1 MATIKITNRNIE
13 GLVNKAIKD
22 LADTK
27 VNPSSEGKRSK
38 ELIYWDT
45 DLVGLGLRVG
55 PSGKASWLAK
65 KHLGKGG
72 RGSKLIVCAFGS
84 TVSHT
89 PDEARAEATKL
100 FEDIRNGINPNDR
113 TRQTRA
119 IDIEAYQNGKLLD
132 LLDTWS
138 EKNPKEGE
146 YGKEIARMI
155 KTDIL
160 PGLGAS
166 TLVRD
171 ISRKDIIKLIDSKPR
186 GTARSLFAIL
196 RPFLKW
202 CAEREVIAKSPME
215 GLTPPEPFEARDRV
229 LTDEEVVLLWFAAS
243 STSYPWGPF
252 YKLLILTA
260 QRRDEVSGME
270 WAELNLDKREWI
282 IPGARTKN
290 GKEHL
295 CHLSPM
301 ALDILANLRQR
312 AKKND
317 SGRPVSGYVFT
328 TTDETHISGYSR
340 AKEFLDAK
348 ILKLNEGAEIPEW
361 RVHDI
366 RRTVAT
372 GMASLKVQPHIIER
386 ILNHVSGVNGGIVGV
401 YQRFEYV
408 EERRQ
413 ALIDWA
419 NHINSLVLAKL
430 KKDRESNKNIIAFKA
445 G

>member
-1 MATIKITNRNIE
+1 MATIKITNRNVE
-13 GLVNKAIKD
+13 SLVKQATKE
-22 LADTK
+22 LASTK
-27 VNPSSEGKRSK
+27 VK

-45 DLVGLGLRVG
+45 ELAGLGLRVG

-84 TVSHT
+84 TASHT
-89 PDEARAEATKL
+89 PDEARNQAQKL
-100 FEDIRNGINPNDR
+100 FEDIRNGINPNDK
-113 TRQTRA
+113 TRA
-119 IDIEAYQNGKLLD
+119 KRAEDIEAYQNGKLSD
-132 LLDTWS
+132 LLDSWS
-138 EKNPKEGE
+138 AKNPKKGE
-146 YGKEIARMI
+146 YGKEVARMI

-171 ISRKDIIKLIDSKPR
+171 ITRQECIKLIDSKPR
-186 GTARSLFAIL
+186 GTARGIFAIL

-202 CAEREVIAKSPME
+202 CVEREVIAKSPIE
-215 GLTPPEPFEARDRV
+215 GLTQPEPFEARDRV
-229 LTDEEVVLLWFAAS
+229 LDDEELLLVWFAAS
-243 STSYPWGPF
+243 SLPYPWGPF
-252 YKLLILTA
+252 YKLLMLTA
-260 QRRDEVSGME
+260 QRRDEVAGME

-282 IPGARTKN
+282 IPGSRTKN

-295 CHLSPM
+295 VHVSPM
-301 ALDILANLRQR
+301 AFDILANLKQR
-312 AKKND
+312 AKKN
-317 SGRPVSGYVFT
+317 SIASCYVFT

-348 ILKLNEGAEIPEW
+348 ILRLNDEAEIPSW

-366 RRTVAT
+366 RRSVAT
-372 GMASLKVQPHIIER
+372 GLGGLKVPPHIIER

-408 EERRQ
+408 EERKQ
-413 ALIDWA
+413 ALIAWA
-419 NHINSLVLAKL
+419 NHINELVLARL
-430 KKDRESNKNIIAFKA
+430 KKEREANENVLAFRERR
-445 G
+445 GELGL

>member
-1 MATIKITNRNIE
+1 MPTIKITNRNVE
-13 GLVNKAIKD
+13 SLVKQATKD
-22 LADTK
+22 LSASK
-27 VNPSSEGKRSK
+27 AK
-38 ELIYWDT
+38 ELIYWDS
-45 DLVGLGLRVG
+45 DLAGLGLRVG

-72 RGSKLIVCAFGS
+72 RGSKLIVTAFGTLS
-84 TVSHT
+84 SHT
-89 PDEARAEATKL
+89 PDEARDQAQKL
-100 FEDIRNGINPNDR
+100 FEDIRNGINPNDK
-113 TRQTRA
+113 TRA
-119 IDIEAYQNGKLLD
+119 KRAEDIEAYQNGKLSD
-132 LLDTWS
+132 LLDSWS
-138 EKNPKEGE
+138 AKNPKEGE
-146 YGKEIARMI
+146 YGKEVARMI

-171 ISRKDIIKLIDSKPR
+171 ISRKDVIKLIDSKPR

-202 CAEREVIAKSPME
+202 CVEREVIAKSPIE
-215 GLTPPEPFEARDRV
+215 GLSPPEPFEARDRV
-229 LTDEEVVLLWFAAS
+229 LDDEEILLVWFAAS
-243 STSYPWGPF
+243 STAYPWGPF

-260 QRRDEVSGME
+260 QRRDEVAGME
-270 WAELNLDKREWI
+270 WPELRLDKREWI

-295 CHLSPM
+295 VHLSPW
-301 ALDILANLRQR
+301 AIDILANLQRQ
-312 AKKND
+312 AKKD
-317 SGRPVSGYVFT
+317 ESGKPISRYVFT

-348 ILKLNEGAEIPEW
+348 IAKLNGDAEIPEW

-366 RRTVAT
+366 RRSVAT
-372 GMASLKVQPHIIER
+372 GLGALKVPPHIVER

-401 YQRFEYV
+401 YQRFEYAD
-408 EERRQ
+408 ERRE
-413 ALIDWA
+413 ALIKWA
-419 NHINSLVLAKL
+419 NHINDLVLAQL
-430 KKDRESNKNIIAFKA
+430 KKEREESQNVLPLKF